1 MPRFAD
7 CARSECPSYAD
18 LALALAG
25 EFHDVDVDGAERA
38 LRRLEE
44 MIAVAAEGD
53 PNEQLGEVA
62 ATVAGQIAP
71 PRRRPREDEDF
82 MLDVVLAEGRGQ
94 PVILTVI
101 AAEVAARQ
109 GMRLGIVSDGRRHL
123 LAHRDADEPLVA
135 DFAAGR
141 LRHPLELRADL
152 CWHCSHQV
160 ASALLTTLEERALER
175 GDLPRAMRAAEL
187 QLALPLDPDARC
199 DARVN
204 LFGLRARLN

>member
-18 LALALAG
+18 LVLALAG
-25 EFHDVDVDGAERA
+25 EFHDADVDGAERA
-38 LRRLEE
+38 LRRLEA
-44 MIAVAAEGD
+44 MIADTMEAT

-71 PRRRPREDEDF
+71 PPRRPRGDEDV
-82 MLDVVLAEGRGQ
+82 MLDAVLTNGRGQ

-109 GMRLGIVSDGRRHL
+109 GMRLGIVSDGRRHM
-123 LAHRDADEPLVA
+123 LAHRDAEEPLVA

-141 LRHPLELRADL
+141 LRHPEELRADL

-160 ASALLTTLEERALER
+160 ASALLSTLEERAVAR
-175 GDLPRAMRAAEL
+175 GDLSRAMRAAEL
-187 QLALPLDPDARC
+187 QLALPLDPDAHGH
-199 DARVN
+199 ARVN

>member
-109 GMRLGIVSDGRRHL
+109 GMRLGIVSDGRRHM

-141 LRHPLELRADL
+141 LRHPRRAARRPVL
-152 CWHCSHQV
+152 
-160 ASALLTTLEERALER
+160 ALLAPGGLRPAHHAGGARPGARRPAPRDARGRAPARAAARPRRALRRAGQPLRRCAR
-175 GDLPRAMRAAEL
+175 G
-187 QLALPLDPDARC
+187 
-199 DARVN
+199 
-204 LFGLRARLN
+204 